1 MELEYCRDFW
11 RSHKSYGCVILICWR
26 CYFFSCSSGLLGWK
40 WCAAHTH
47 THARER
53 SHHTSGRECSIWLG
67 VPCRWRSSQ
76 NTANESDWLH
86 WWRYVG
92 HIFGSI
98 DLELFRLHSACCWRL
113 NVCVC
118 VCVFATC
125 IMSMSSSSCS
135 SIFQCTTLQ
144 TLFTIII
151 LLQAPTLGYRN
162 PLLFLLLLLLS
173 FSIARCVCCR
183 SSFDAPMIW
192 SGSRVRL
199 RCVQV
204 FDDINWEQ
212 DNWITNLIYLNCNFD
227 FYSCRISL
235 YFQQKWKFIM

>member
-1 MELEYCRDFW
+1 MLKWPAGMEMM
-11 RSHKSYGCVILICWR
+11 R
-26 CYFFSCSSGLLGWK
+26 C
-40 WCAAHTH
+40 TH
-47 THARER
+47 TYTCARALTPHQWPRMQHLTGSSLPLAFISKHGER
-53 SHHTSGRECSIWLG
+53 KWLTALMTICG
-67 VPCRWRSSQ
+67 THFWFNRFGIVSS
-76 NTANESDWLH
+76 AIRLL
-86 WWRYVG
+86 
-92 HIFGSI
+92 
-98 DLELFRLHSACCWRL
+98 LEAQ
-113 NVCVC
+113 CVC